1 MAELDDI
8 RFDRRLR
15 TGSSEG
21 YYIVSGKTRLAIAD
35 LHFSATSVHCTL
47 ILEQEL
53 ARPELARLIDQIDE
67 DLVLSADIPRD
78 NFIVT
83 VYTGKEIG
91 LFSDDYHADEE
102 QVQLGLDDD
111 EDDSDDIEI
120 EE

>member
-21 YYIVSGKTRLAIAD
+21 YYIIAGKTRLAIAD
-35 LHFSATSVHCTL
+35 LHFSATTVHCTL

-53 ARPELARLIDQIDE
+53 ARAELARLIDQIDE

-78 NFIVT
+78 NFLVT
-83 VYTGKEIG
+83 VYTGKEVG
-91 LFSDDYHADEE
+91 LFSDDYHADED
-102 QVQLGLDDD
+102 QVRIGLGDDD
-111 EDDSDDIEI
+111 DDDDIVI